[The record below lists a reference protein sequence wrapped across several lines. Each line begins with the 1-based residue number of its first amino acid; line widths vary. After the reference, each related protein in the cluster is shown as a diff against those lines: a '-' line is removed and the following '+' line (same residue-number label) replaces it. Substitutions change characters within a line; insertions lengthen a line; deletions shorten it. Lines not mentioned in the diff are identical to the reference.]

1 MNILFLMKAF
11 EVGGQEVVTSTLA
24 QSFVSHGHSVTIV
37 SFKQPNPLMQK
48 RLNRRIE
55 VLTLGKFC

>member
-1 MNILFLMKAF
+1 MNILFLMKVF

-37 SFKQPNPLMQK
+37 
-48 RLNRRIE
+48 
-55 VLTLGKFC
+55 TD